1 MKVFAASSLSILI
14 LTFLA
19 CGGSSSNSQATGAL
33 SGNWQLNLTEE
44 FPRPPAQLFAGGFL
58 AQPNGSTLTGSVQG
72 PFLINLNGSGLCG
85 GVGTLTGTVNGQ
97 NVSFSLN
104 PGGTVF
110 NFSGV
115 IASGSQSMS
124 GSYQALGGACFSNPT
139 SGTWT
144 ATLIP
149 PLNGSFTGT
158 LMSQYMATLNGASS
172 PVPVS
177 VSGSITQSS
186 NAGGATASVTG
197 TITAV
202 NYPCFATASMVG
214 TISGQNVYLNLYDY
228 TGTQIGTLGY
238 TGGPGS
244 VGNPAT
250 VQVATSGV
258 SLVDTADSGSG
269 LFVGSCPAI
278 QTSNA
283 PVSTDNASVTLNF

>member
-1 MKVFAASSLSILI
+1 M
-14 LTFLA
+14 
-19 CGGSSSNSQATGAL
+19 
-33 SGNWQLNLTEE
+33 
-44 FPRPPAQLFAGGFL
+44 
-58 AQPNGSTLTGSVQG
+58 
-72 PFLINLNGSGLCG
+72 
-85 GVGTLTGTVNGQ
+85 
-97 NVSFSLN
+97 FSLN

-110 NFSGV
+110 NFTGA
-115 IASGSQSMS
+115 IASDSQSMS

-149 PLNGSFTGT
+149 SLHGSFTGT
-158 LMSQYMATLNGASS
+158 LMSQYMATLNGASG
-172 PVPVS
+172 PVPIS

-186 NAGGATASVTG
+186 NAGSATASVTG

-228 TGTQIGTLGY
+228 SGTQIGTLGY
-238 TGGPGS
+238 SGGPGS

-250 VQVATSGV
+250 VQVATSGI
-258 SLVDTADSGSG
+258 SLVDTASNGSG
-269 LFVGSCPAI
+269 LFVESCPAI

-283 PVSTDNASVTLNF
+283 PISTDNASVTLNF